1 MSINHSY
8 DSAVTKTTNLKALD
22 HEISKILLRSQ
33 FPGLGEDILFVTDA
47 HDDVDSF
54 IHPYWRQEQD
64 AVYIDTRGYS
74 TVTADGTHT
83 IRPGE
88 DYDMWLY
95 RAKLELVWIREDRAS
110 LYSTF
115 QFANEVF
122 VRWLTSLIA
131 HNIVGLSP
139 LHEQRLMMCVAL
151 FNVGRYFNKID
162 GFRMV
167 EKYVQQIVSTY
178 RIQPDI
184 AFEIADICG
193 DVFPRDVD
201 EFIDLVKR
209 ANVSSAVSD
218 DSFNR
223 RYLYNLLGGSL
234 FMVSQAQPI
243 VFLALDYPP
252 AFVAIVLMNM
262 KHQTMRNRTQI
273 GQRMAKTSTQQ
284 EQTYFTRAI
293 EATIDRTLGHIVPGR
308 KLGNESMVGT
318 EGAAAI
324 AGAVAGGCI
333 FLTFLAWVIDN
344 VFTGDKDPGARA
356 EAADAKLKATLETFK
371 TDDATI
377 KKAVDLISE
386 QSWPDDEKIK
396 ALGDDNVQIWK
407 KLSGSSAGIV
417 GAKLAIYEFAKAGG
431 KGSIITPGPLKYDG
445 TTGDKFAGSL
455 RAACDFLKPYAGG
468 NDPFVQAF
476 VYSLFSNKPFTVGEQ
491 NNAQIVQRLG
501 GLFDRAAE
509 ILSKIDAA
517 AKAKDAGALAA
528 IEADINKFNSDIGA
542 ARGKKPEADETRG
555 TQGVIKHIDGL
566 KSKTLQLFNKE
577 TGEFN
582 AELRKPENSSVMKQI
597 IETYSDP
604 SKALELSKQNV
615 DAAKQLKA
623 MADSHK
629 SKFESYKNLG
639 VELDGAFEDKTS
651 PSLKRATTF
660 IQGKND
666 LLAYVQDTLNNS
678 NNISKSLLS
687 LATALTALNNSLA
700 SKAIDDNA
708 KE

>member
-1 MSINHSY
+1 MSIKHSY
-8 DSAVTKTTNLKALD
+8 DSVVTSTTNLKALD
-22 HEISKILLRSQ
+22 HEIAKILLRSK
-33 FPGLGEDILFVTDA
+33 FPGVGEDILFVTDA

-74 TVTADGTHT
+74 TVTADGTHS

-95 RAKLELVWIREDRAS
+95 RAKLELVWIREDRAD
-110 LYSTF
+110 LFTAF

-151 FNVGRYFNKID
+151 FNVGRYFDKID

-167 EKYVQQIVSTY
+167 EKYVQQIVTTY
-178 RIQPDI
+178 KIGVDI

-193 DVFPRDVD
+193 DVFPRNVD
-201 EFIDLVKR
+201 EFIELVKR
-209 ANVSSAVSD
+209 ANVSAAVSD

-243 VFLALDYPP
+243 TFLALDYPP
-252 AFVAIVLMNM
+252 AFVAIVLMNL

-284 EQTYFTRAI
+284 QTAYFTRAV
-293 EATIDRTLGHIVPGR
+293 EATIDRTLGKMQPGR

-318 EGAAAI
+318 EGAVGIAA
-324 AGAVAGGCI
+324 GVAGGCI
-333 FLTFLAWVIDN
+333 FLAFLVWMLDT
-344 VFTGDKDPGARA
+344 VFGGDKDPGKRA
-356 EAADAKLKATLETFK
+356 EEADTKLKTVLETFK
-371 TDDATI
+371 TDDAAV
-377 KKAVDLISE
+377 KKAVDIISE
-386 QSWPDDEKIK
+386 QAWPDDAKIE
-396 ALGDDNVQIWK
+396 ALGEENRKIWQ
-407 KLSGSSAGIV
+407 KLSGSSGGIP
-417 GAKLAIYEFAKAGG
+417 GAKLAIYEFAKSGG
-431 KGSIITPGPLKYDG
+431 KGSVIAPGPLKYDG

-455 RAACDFLKPYAGG
+455 KGACDYLRPHASG

-476 VYSLFSNKPFTVGEQ
+476 VYSLLSNKPFTVGEQ
-491 NNAQIVQRLG
+491 NNAQVLTHLG
-501 GLFDRAAE
+501 QLFDKAAG

-517 AKAKDAGALAA
+517 TKAKDAGALAA
-528 IEADINKFNSDIGA
+528 IETEINTFNTEIGA
-542 ARGKKPEADETRG
+542 ARGKGDKANETRG
-555 TQGVIKHIDGL
+555 TQGLVKHIDGL

-582 AELRKPENSSVMKQI
+582 AELRKPENTAVMKQI
-597 IETYSDP
+597 FDTYSDP
-604 SKALELSKQNV
+604 NKAAELSKLNV
-615 DAAKQLKA
+615 EAAKQLKSL
-623 MADSHK
+623 ADSHK

-639 VELDGAFEDKTS
+639 TEMDTNFEDKNTTAF
-651 PSLKRATTF
+651 KKANTF
-660 IQGKND
+660 IKGKND
-666 LLAYVQDTLNNS
+666 LIAYVQDTLNNS
-678 NNISKSLLS
+678 NNISKSLLT
-687 LATALTALNNSLA
+687 LASALTALKNALA
-700 SKAIDDNA
+700 SKAIDEPT